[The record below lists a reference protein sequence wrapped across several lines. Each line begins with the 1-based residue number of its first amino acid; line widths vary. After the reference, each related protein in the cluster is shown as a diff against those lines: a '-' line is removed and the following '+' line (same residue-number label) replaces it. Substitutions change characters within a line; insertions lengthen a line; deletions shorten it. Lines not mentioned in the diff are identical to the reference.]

1 MADQERLSTVDAA
14 WLRMDRP
21 TNLMIVCGV
30 MMFATRLTLQQLR
43 QVVFVRL
50 LCFHRFRQRVVDSG
64 LSAFWEDD
72 KNFDLNWHV
81 RQIAL
86 PGAAGKLELEE
97 IVGDL
102 ISTALDPSKPMW
114 QFHLVETAD
123 GGTALVLRIHH
134 CYGDGFALMHVVM
147 SMTDADPAQPHSQVE
162 DIGSY
167 NVKRSSWER
176 ILGPVTE
183 VIGDIGRAAI
193 EAGEIGR
200 DWISHPAHALEFAR
214 TGIDLASEA
223 AVIANMTPDSHTRFK
238 GSLGV
243 MKRVAWVE
251 PLSFFE
257 VKALAEALGCSIND
271 VLLGCVTGALRSYLL
286 AQGDAV
292 DEIEVRAMVPVNLRS
307 PGPISELGNHF
318 GLVFLSLPIGVA
330 DPLGRVLT
338 VRTRMAELRH
348 SQQPVVALG
357 ILAAMGVLPS
367 VARERILETLAANAS
382 AVMTNMP
389 GSRES
394 RYLAGKRI
402 TQQMFWVPQSG
413 GIGLGVSILSYA
425 GKINFGIVSDV
436 RRVPD
441 PGVIVRLFSEQ
452 FEALL
457 GTAMWQLC
465 ERDLAAR
472 DVGME
477 AKISP

>member
-1 MADQERLSTVDAA
+1 
-14 WLRMDRP
+14 
-21 TNLMIVCGV
+21 
-30 MMFATRLTLQQLR
+30 
-43 QVVFVRL
+43 
-50 LCFHRFRQRVVDSG
+50 
-64 LSAFWEDD
+64 
-72 KNFDLNWHV
+72 
-81 RQIAL
+81 
-86 PGAAGKLELEE
+86 
-97 IVGDL
+97 
-102 ISTALDPSKPMW
+102 
-114 QFHLVETAD
+114 
-123 GGTALVLRIHH
+123 
-134 CYGDGFALMHVVM
+134 
-147 SMTDADPAQPHSQVE
+147 
-162 DIGSY
+162 
-167 NVKRSSWER
+167 
-176 ILGPVTE
+176 
-183 VIGDIGRAAI
+183 
-193 EAGEIGR
+193 
-200 DWISHPAHALEFAR
+200 
-214 TGIDLASEA
+214 
-223 AVIANMTPDSHTRFK
+223 
-238 GSLGV
+238 
-243 MKRVAWVE
+243 
-251 PLSFFE
+251 
-257 VKALAEALGCSIND
+257 
-271 VLLGCVTGALRSYLL
+271 
-286 AQGDAV
+286 
-292 DEIEVRAMVPVNLRS
+292 
-307 PGPISELGNHF
+307 
-318 GLVFLSLPIGVA
+318 
-330 DPLGRVLT
+330 
-338 VRTRMAELRH
+338 MAELRH